1 MDFEPRDNYCFLTNK
16 EKQHIEDLRLEKEE
30 YQRLKNENSR
40 LKKPTIN
47 IGTYPPEI
55 ADMILEQLQSLR
67 GNKNLFTTARVE
79 RIRRKGRGS
88 RKEHGNQSYIPLEH
102 ATGIAIYIDMDVKT
116 WRDRVEEKSSK

>member
-1 MDFEPRDNYCFLTNK
+1 MDFEPRDNHCFLTNK
-16 EKQHIEDLRLEKEE
+16 EKQHIEDLRIEKNELK
-30 YQRLKNENSR
+30 RLKNENSR

-55 ADMILEQLQSLR
+55 ADMILEQLRSLR
-67 GNKNLFTTARVE
+67 VNKNLVTTARVR

-88 RKEHGNQSYIPLEH
+88 RKIHGNQSSISLEH

-116 WRDRVEEKSSK
+116 WWERVEEKSSK